1 MMEPMC
7 SIIFFAAKEQT
18 FPLNILVTPYTIQS
32 LEKRTI
38 IKRVAGTSLLAAAT
52 LCSINKGNQQQQL
65 ARKSLLQQPQR
76 CSCGTPFRQ
85 LLFNQQR
92 KPAAAAPWLQ
102 E

>member
-1 MMEPMC
+1 MMKPMC

-52 LCSINKGNQQQQL
+52 LTVQSTKETSSN
-65 ARKSLLQQPQR
+65 SLLGR
-76 CSCGTPFRQ
+76 ACCID
-85 LLFNQQR
+85 
-92 KPAAAAPWLQ
+92 
-102 E
+102 